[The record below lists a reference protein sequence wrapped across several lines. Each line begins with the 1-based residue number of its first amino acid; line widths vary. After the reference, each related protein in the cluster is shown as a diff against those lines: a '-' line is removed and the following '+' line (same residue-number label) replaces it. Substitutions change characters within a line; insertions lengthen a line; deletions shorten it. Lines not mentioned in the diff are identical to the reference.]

1 MKTSRRHFLLLGAG
15 LGSSIVLSRAAFA
28 DTSSTSN
35 KLSEAD
41 PKAQAVGY
49 REDASKVDKTRF
61 PDYAAGQTC
70 ANCSLFQGKSSDA
83 YGGCTLFGDKQVA
96 APGWCSSYSNM

>member
-1 MKTSRRHFLLLGAG
+1 MKTSRRHFLLLGVSAG
-15 LGSSIVLSRAAFA
+15 SALALSRAAFA
-28 DTSSTSN
+28 DSTN
-35 KLSEAD
+35 LLSETD

-49 REDASKVDKTRF
+49 KEDASRVDKAKF

-70 ANCSLFQGKSSDA
+70 GNCSLFQGKATDT

-96 APGWCSSYSNM
+96 ARGWCSSYSTM